1 LNYFDKRYPNKNE
14 VYEYMYKKDGRI
26 NYVIKL
32 LEREGFIV
40 QEGFRFG
47 GMQSFSQ
54 KRKETTR
61 IIIIK
66 IFYGIMN
73 FLISYGWLAHF
84 AVTFRFG
91 NKETHRSVLSLVAY
105 QSKKNRHSR

>member
-40 QEGFRFG
+40 QEGSLDLGACNPFHKKE
-47 GMQSFSQ
+47 
-54 KRKETTR
+54 KRPP
-61 IIIIK
+61 
-66 IFYGIMN
+66 G
-73 FLISYGWLAHF
+73 
-84 AVTFRFG
+84 
-91 NKETHRSVLSLVAY
+91 SL
-105 QSKKNRHSR
+105 